1 MLLIYISKYIYVS
14 IKYLTR
20 GDNFMRVL
28 SASPVLITILVVL
41 GTAILGFG
49 IFLLYHFVIS
59 RNSYKKQLRDLER
72 KYSYLDA
79 LLIGQDSQ
87 YIHRLEIISRTNLL
101 FVEKYNMYS
110 RRFKEVFDGDDKFA
124 ESMIKQMKALI
135 ANSQYKNMK
144 IVLADTKK
152 AIAAF
157 EESVNQLDQE
167 LYEII
172 KPEEEAK
179 HTILQL
185 KENYRRVKQLFY
197 ANSSDLELVSASFTQ
212 VFDKLDES
220 FSNFEVHIEGGEYEE
235 AQAIIPVI
243 RQVVTALDTALAT
256 LPTLC
261 ILVAKIVPEKI
272 NQLSNEFNE
281 IEKRGIPLFNLSFY
295 DKVDAWN
302 ASLVAIR
309 KRLISLQIGGVKEEI
324 DRIQDEIEAMRAS
337 LEKELADK
345 NDFSTRCDAL
355 YGKVI
360 SLEKQY
366 VKICSI
372 LPEIR
377 QVYVVTEGH
386 EAEITKLN
394 EHINRM
400 GSSKRTLDNF
410 INSGTKQ
417 PFSVLKTKLDE
428 LQADYDA
435 ASDAMAQFKA
445 YIEGLKN
452 SSEEA
457 YTLVFAYYYRCK
469 QIESNLRILA
479 IPSFAETYK
488 EQIEACYALLNEI
501 DSTLKVKPINVEDVN
516 TKVEQLKNTANVF
529 FDEVDN
535 RIREAQLAE
544 SAIVFANRDRKH
556 QMDLHQRLNVL
567 EKQFYNGDFVKV
579 YHDARD
585 LYRRSHVEEI
595 INGGK

>member
-1 MLLIYISKYIYVS
+1 MLLIYIRQYIYVS
-14 IKYLTR
+14 IKYLSE
-20 GDNFMRVL
+20 GESIMRVL
-28 SASPVLITILVVL
+28 SASPVLITILAIL
-41 GTAILGFG
+41 GAAVLGFG
-49 IFLLYHFVIS
+49 IFLLYYFVIS

-197 ANSSDLELVSASFTQ
+197 ANSSDLELVSASFSQ

-272 NQLSNEFNE
+272 NQLSNEFHE

-295 DKVDAWN
+295 DKVDKWN
-302 ASLVAIR
+302 NSLVAIR
-309 KRLISLQIGGVKEEI
+309 KRLISLQISGVKEEI
-324 DRIQDEIEAMRAS
+324 DLIQEEIEMMRGS

-345 NDFSTRCDAL
+345 NDFTNRCDTL
-355 YGKVI
+355 YGKVV

-366 VKICSI
+366 VKICSV

-377 QVYVVTEGH
+377 LVYVVTEAH
-386 EAEITKLN
+386 EADITKLN

-445 YIEGLKN
+445 YIEGLKT

-469 QIESNLRILA
+469 QIESNLRILGVEM
-479 IPSFAETYK
+479 FAEGYK
-488 EQIEACYALLNEI
+488 EQIESCYALLNEI
-501 DSTLKVKPINVEDVN
+501 DQALKIKPINVEEIN
-516 TKVEQLKNTANVF
+516 SKVEQLKNSANVF

-585 LYRRSHVEEI
+585 LYRRSHVEE
-595 INGGK
+595 NG